1 MRRSPVHV
9 VAAGACRTR
18 VPRVRAASE
27 AALRLRQGMPWGGPG
42 SAPAT
47 PDPATLAR
55 LASQPGLWAPWEDA
69 VTRALQRTHL
79 ELQRRAFWQ
88 RDERVVKSWAVVVHT
103 AAGRQARLPPP
114 RAAPCEAD
122 APDAG

>member
-1 MRRSPVHV
+1 
-9 VAAGACRTR
+9 
-18 VPRVRAASE
+18 
-27 AALRLRQGMPWGGPG
+27 MPWGGPG

-55 LASQPGLWAPWEDA
+55 LAALPGLWAPWEDA

-79 ELQRRAFWQ
+79 ELQRRAFWH

-103 AAGRQARLPPP
+103 AAGRQARCRHLAVL
-114 RAAPCEAD
+114 RAARPMPALSGV
-122 APDAG
+122 AG

>member
-1 MRRSPVHV
+1 MRKSPVHL
-9 VAAGACRTR
+9 VAAGAGGAG
-18 VPRVRAASE
+18 VPRARAPPE
-27 AALRLRQGMPWGGPG
+27 AALPQGMPWGGPG

-55 LASQPGLWAPWEDA
+55 LAALPGLWAPWEDA

-103 AAGRQARLPPP
+103 AAGRQARGRTPH
-114 RAAPCEAD
+114 AARSARRR
-122 APDAG
+122 